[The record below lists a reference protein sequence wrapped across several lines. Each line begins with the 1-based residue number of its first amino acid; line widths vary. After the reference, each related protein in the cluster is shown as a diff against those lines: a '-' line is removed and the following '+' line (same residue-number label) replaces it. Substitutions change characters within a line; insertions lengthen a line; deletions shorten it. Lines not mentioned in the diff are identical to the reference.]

1 MEEARKHEE
10 MAEQALARAKKIIRA
25 TKAALSIAGA
35 TRKWLEELNRQN
47 ANLGG
52 DFVLRLLM
60 F

>member
-10 MAEQALARAKKIIRA
+10 MAEQALARAKKIRA
-25 TKAALSIAGA
+25 TKAAFSIARA